1 MPLYTDLFENE
12 EVGQGTSKTSTLKP
26 RNSIASIKFPSN
38 LISKD
43 SMKVL
48 QFVKAQAKEEAE
60 KKTKTKTEENITLIQ
75 VSQGLPR
82 QVRVAFY

>member
-1 MPLYTDLFENE
+1 MIHSPHQLPILCALLLSKMPLYTDLFENE

-48 QFVKAQAKEEAE
+48 QFVKAQAKEAAE
-60 KKTKTKTEENITLIQ
+60 K
-75 VSQGLPR
+75 
-82 QVRVAFY
+82 